1 MHIVFSKDLDFQFE
15 QYATSS
21 CSSNSMCTILYLLMK
36 KYNMYPFVP
45 SRLFVYY
52 NGRKFLNQTEQDAG
66 LTLDALLHSINHDG
80 ICPESMWSFDKTKIR
95 EKPSAMCYD
104 FAKSFPFR
112 IDYEVYNLKEVNW
125 IDLFCKSLLDKK
137 LILLSLK
144 RQTGHNL
151 PVGEF
156 NTFPEVNQVE
166 FYHHIACI
174 GINTD
179 EKLVYVI
186 DSHAHG
192 EKNIATFT
200 FEEMENLN
208 PVEPLCCV
216 LNADFSKVNFSSYY
230 NFYFKR
236 PLFFNFSEDYYQ
248 TLQKRTKQFNEL
260 FGSNWCFHGETSLF
274 ILFEKYYPSQI
285 MVPDENNIHVLVK
298 DAIVNDDY
306 IFPSECK
313 FSIVPDL
320 HVFHVN
326 DFPLLT
332 FESEEERQQGLNE
345 RFQKI
350 KSIYGSCVFRKGTDL
365 ICNTKQYVETELT
378 FDHIIV
384 GAGLTGRYLA
394 NKLSNE
400 FPHESILILDENM
413 YENNSIVSNCEL
425 IPYKNFTSYTKNKAP
440 LTADL
445 FDPYL
450 EEETTNVFFGTEY
463 DIQNFYSITESIYKN
478 YNIDISKFLDGK
490 NDFTSEELY
499 TTMERLSSIEELC
512 VLSVEKYLYKYNIHF
527 DFEHF
532 KEVTSNGGS
541 HSRRP
546 LLPTNNNTM
555 YLFLK
560 ELVTDFLDY
569 LQNFGE
575 DVVKE
580 SLHDLVRNF
589 NRIGFGDLLYS
600 DENEG
605 NKYLVNNI
613 HVKNIDEIRNEIS
626 VCIKGNTTREI
637 YSSRFQ
643 IGFQELYIC
652 AFNSDILKEDSDLNP
667 DDELTLHLLFP
678 NTEKVISA
686 VQNEIY
692 HVYNE
697 KIWLTIRNAE
707 DVLNVLQQTFPLDIR
722 KQFFYEIDVIP
733 NALDILQQSL
743 PNIDIME
750 KCIGFLVTEAPN
762 YGTNNSKNVY
772 ETMMK
777 DLNLSNTIHYFN
789 ITKSILPHVV
799 DGSLYLV
806 EKYLN
811 NMKTLYIK
819 NVQCEYYDPLGTNL
833 VGFKKTN
840 EQISDVI
847 FLTGAK
853 HEILNEEKGLNLIK
867 RSEYKNDMDY
877 LIQTYK
883 ETPIFAC
890 CFHFQLLFSN
900 SQLVELP
907 VIHQGYFDVYCC
919 VTNKIKYK
927 GIYFENYYAFPLD
940 NFDSGEYRV
949 LTYFILNGQKYV
961 ASVQHKYQQIYGYQ
975 YHPLESERVY
985 QNNFRHYIKTLA
997 ESDKN

>member
-1 MHIVFSKDLDFQFE
+1 MHIVFSKDLDFQFD
-15 QYATSS
+15 QYLTSS

-36 KYNMYPFVP
+36 KHNVYSFVP

-66 LTLDALLHSINHDG
+66 LTLDALLRSINDDG

-95 EKPSAMCYD
+95 EKPSDMCYD
-104 FAKSFPFR
+104 FAKSFPFQF
-112 IDYEVYNLKEVNW
+112 DYEVYNLKEVNW
-125 IDLFCKSLLDKK
+125 INLFCKSLLDKK

-186 DSHAHG
+186 NSHAQG

-208 PVEPLCCV
+208 PVEPQCCV
-216 LNADFSKVNFSSYY
+216 LDAYFSNLNISSYY

-236 PLFFNFSEDYYQ
+236 HLFFNYSKDYHQ
-248 TLQKRTKQFNEL
+248 TLQKRTKQFNEIL
-260 FGSNWCFHGETSLF
+260 GSNWCFHGETSLF
-274 ILFEKYYPSQI
+274 ILYEKYYPSQI
-285 MVPDENNIHVLVK
+285 MVPYENNVHVLVK
-298 DAIVNDDY
+298 DTIVNDDY
-306 IFPSECK
+306 TFPSECK
-313 FSIVPDL
+313 ISFVADL
-320 HVFHVN
+320 HVFYVN

-345 RFQKI
+345 TFQKI
-350 KSIYGSCVFRKGTDL
+350 KSIYGSCLFRKVTDL

-425 IPYKNFTSYTKNKAP
+425 IPYKNFTSYLIKKAP
-440 LTADL
+440 LTSHLFGPYMEDGTTGDL
-445 FDPYL
+445 FRDDYD
-450 EEETTNVFFGTEY
+450 TSNFF
-463 DIQNFYSITESIYKN
+463 SLTESIYKN

-499 TTMERLSSIEELC
+499 TTLEKLSSIEELC
-512 VLSVEKYLYKYNIHF
+512 TLSVEKYLYKYNIDF
-527 DFEHF
+527 DLEYF
-532 KEVTSNGGS
+532 KKYTEYASNVKWNG
-541 HSRRP
+541 RRIIFP
-546 LLPTNNNTM
+546 KNNIMM
-555 YLFLK
+555 YIFLK
-560 ELVTDFLDY
+560 QIISDFFDY
-569 LQNFGE
+569 VQYPPKN
-575 DVVKE
+575 VIKE
-580 SLHDLVRNF
+580 ALYDLVDNF
-589 NRIGFGDLLYS
+589 NRIGFGELLYS
-600 DENEG
+600 DEKEG
-605 NKYLVNNI
+605 NRYLVNNI
-613 HVKNIDEIRNEIS
+613 HVKKIDKIRNEIS
-626 VCIKGNTTREI
+626 VCIRGNTTKDI

-643 IGFQELYIC
+643 IGFKELYIC
-652 AFNSDILKEDSDLNP
+652 AFNSNLLKVQPDLNP
-667 DDELTLHLLFP
+667 DDELTLYLLFP
-678 NTEKVISA
+678 NTERVISA
-686 VQNEIY
+686 VENKIH

-707 DVLNVLQQTFPLDIR
+707 DVLNVLQQTFPLEIR
-722 KQFFYEIDVIP
+722 RGFFFEIDVIP

-750 KCIGFLVTEAPN
+750 KCIGFLVIENPN
-762 YGTNNSKNVY
+762 YGFNNSKNIY

-777 DLNLSNTIHYFN
+777 DLNLTSNIHYFN
-789 ITKSILPHVV
+789 ITKSILPHFV

-806 EKYLN
+806 EKYLKS
-811 NMKTLYIK
+811 MKTVYIK
-819 NVQCEYYDPLGTNL
+819 NVEVEYYDTLGENL

-840 EQISDVI
+840 EQLSDVI
-847 FLTGAK
+847 LLCGAK

-877 LIQTYK
+877 LTETYK
-883 ETPIFAC
+883 EVAIFAC
-890 CFHFQLLFSN
+890 CFHFQLLFPD
-900 SQLVELP
+900 SQLVKLP
-907 VIHQGYFDVYCC
+907 VRHEGYFNVYCC

-940 NFDSGEYRV
+940 NFDSGAYRV
-949 LTYFILNGQKYV
+949 LTYFILHGQKYV

-985 QNNFRHYIKTLA
+985 QNNFIHYMKTLA
-997 ESDKN
+997 